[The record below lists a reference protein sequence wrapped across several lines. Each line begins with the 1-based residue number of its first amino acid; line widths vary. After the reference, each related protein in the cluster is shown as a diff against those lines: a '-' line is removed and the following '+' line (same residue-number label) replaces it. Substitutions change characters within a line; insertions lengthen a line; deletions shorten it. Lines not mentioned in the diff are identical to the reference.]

1 MADRV
6 IQLQDKTGTDNLY
19 PIAGGMAADSV
30 TKAMLAEGVFEGDVL
45 STPTDVDYV
54 ATDNIQDGAV
64 TPAKASF
71 TNFSFNTPVLI
82 GTITDSNGVHNLY
95 RKFYKWT
102 DITIAQNGST
112 EKTINLSGNTIVGT
126 SFTLYR
132 TDVAGLITPTTTY
145 FYQVYRNNGDILRLG
160 TTEIGAQSNA
170 TVVGHIDYYN
180 NTANGD

>member
-1 MADRV
+1 MANNIV
-6 IQLQDKTGTDNLY
+6 QLQDKNGDNVF
-19 PIAGGMAADSV
+19 PIAGGATQGAV
-30 TKAMLAEGVFEGDVL
+30 TKAMLDEGVFEGSTL
-45 STPTDVDYV
+45 STPSSVAYV

-64 TPAKASF
+64 TAAKASF

-95 RKFYKWT
+95 RQFYKWT
-102 DITIAQNGST
+102 DITIAQNGYT

-126 SFTLYR
+126 SFSLYR
-132 TDVAGLITPTTTY
+132 TDVSGLIAPTTTY

-170 TVVGHIDYYN
+170 TVVGYIEYYDN
-180 NTANGD
+180 NVAN